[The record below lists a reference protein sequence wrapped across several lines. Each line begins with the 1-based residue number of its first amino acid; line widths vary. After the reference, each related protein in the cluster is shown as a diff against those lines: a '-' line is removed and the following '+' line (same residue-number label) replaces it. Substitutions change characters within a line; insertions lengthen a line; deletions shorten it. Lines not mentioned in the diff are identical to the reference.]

1 MERYYEYNGD
11 IYTVR
16 IESLGEIFRI
26 TIGDRQ
32 YDVDAALVET
42 GHVRAIIEGRHL
54 DIFTARHERN
64 RFVAINGETYHLHQL
79 ASKRKRRVGEQ
90 GGGTLEA
97 QMPGQVVNVLV
108 KEGDHVQAGQP
119 LVILEAMK
127 MELRI
132 TAPADGVVTKL
143 YCQPG
148 DVVERGQKLV
158 DVADEA

>member
-1 MERYYEYNGD
+1 MERYYEYNGE

-16 IESLGEIFRI
+16 IESLGETFRI

-32 YDVDAALVET
+32 YTVEAALVET
-42 GHVRAIIEGRHL
+42 GRLRAIVEGRHL
-54 DIFTARHERN
+54 DIVTARQNRN
-64 RFVAINGETYHLHQL
+64 RYVALDGETYHLRQL

-90 GGGTLEA
+90 GGGSLEA
-97 QMPGQVVNVLV
+97 QMPGQVVSVLV
-108 KEGDHVQAGQP
+108 EEGQAVQAGQP
-119 LVILEAMK
+119 LIILEAMK

-132 TAPADGVVTKL
+132 TAPADGIVTKL

-158 DVADEA
+158 DVSDEA